1 MSYRPVNR
9 SLQTGQVCKSVS
21 VVIQQSGKADSGAPI
36 KRGAT
41 IRPKLLAIV
50 PLLPFILIFGFF
62 FLYPIAA
69 LICVSFLSN
78 ENTLTISNYVT
89 AFSKPYNV
97 GFWNSVRLGFSS
109 ALLGAI
115 PGAIAAYFLEMK
127 GSVKIRRV
135 VGALN
140 GVLANT
146 GGVPLAFMF
155 TAALGIQG
163 FITIALK
170 YIGIDLYANQFS
182 LATFSGVLI
191 VYLYFQLPLMI
202 IVFSPAIASL
212 RKEWREASSNL
223 GASTPKYWRH
233 VGLPILF
240 PSFLASF
247 LLLFASGFSAYATVN
262 ALTVGNL
269 PLTPLQI
276 GSLLDGNVSATQV
289 HLGKALGVVMIV
301 ISALAIVPYLLIQR
315 RVARWTS

>member
-1 MSYRPVNR
+1 MS
-9 SLQTGQVCKSVS
+9 S
-21 VVIQQSGKADSGAPI
+21 VVQESGKSSSGAPST
-36 KRGAT
+36 RGAT
-41 IRPKLLAIV
+41 IRPVLLKFI
-50 PLLPFILIFGFF
+50 PLLPFIIIFGFF

-69 LICVSFLSN
+69 LIYVSFLSN
-78 ENTLTISNYVT
+78 ENSFTIGNYVT
-89 AFSKPYNV
+89 AFSKPYNE
-97 GFWNSVRLGFSS
+97 GFWNSVKLGLLS
-109 ALLGAI
+109 ALMGAI
-115 PGAIAAYFLEMK
+115 PGAIAAYFLEIK

-135 VGALN
+135 IAALN

-163 FITIALK
+163 FITVALK
-170 YIGIDLYANQFS
+170 YVGIDLYANQFS

-202 IVFSPAIASL
+202 IVFSPAITSL
-212 RKEWREASSNL
+212 RKEWREAASNL
-223 GASTPKYWRH
+223 GASRSKYWRH

-247 LLLFASGFSAYATVN
+247 LLLFASGFSAYATAN
-262 ALTVGNL
+262 ALTVGNF

-276 GSLLDGNVSATQV
+276 GGLLDGNVSATQL

-301 ISALAIVPYLLIQR
+301 ISAFAVVPYLIIQR